1 MPEREHEVAY
11 GGGWV
16 YTLPTKYQG
25 DPPVAGFGLKRTL
38 VALVNRNI
46 QIACIFQLP
55 KYKSEPWDVNGCVFS
70 RALRCGNGLW
80 CC

>member
-1 MPEREHEVAY
+1 MPEREHEVVY

-16 YTLPTKYQG
+16 YTLPTKYRG

-46 QIACIFQLP
+46 QIAGIF
-55 KYKSEPWDVNGCVFS
+55 
-70 RALRCGNGLW
+70 
-80 CC
+80 